1 MSTRSSSVS
10 LPAQELQPRVTSVS
24 SASESAGYGRMLRQS
39 LGMTAALGA
48 LCCIVY
54 PALVTG
60 VAQLAFPREAN
71 GSLVVQN
78 GVVRGSELLGQTFAA
93 PSAHP
98 EYFWGRPSAA
108 SADANTGVLN
118 SSGSNYGPLNPSL
131 KDEVEARVKALR
143 DTGVT
148 GPIPV
153 DLVTKSAS
161 GLDPHISP
169 AAAEIQ
175 VPRIAKARRM
185 AEAEVRSLVHA
196 HTEGST
202 SGFIGEPRVNV
213 LRLNLALDAKKLG
226 R

>member
-1 MSTRSSSVS
+1 MSTKSSSVS
-10 LPAQELQPRVTSVS
+10 IPAQQLEPRVTSVS
-24 SASESAGYGRMLRQS
+24 RASESAGYGRMLRQS
-39 LGMTAALGA
+39 LGMTAALGV
-48 LCCIVY
+48 LCCVVY
-54 PALVTG
+54 PAVVTG

-78 GVVRGSELLGQTFAA
+78 GMVRGSELLGQTFAD
-93 PSAHP
+93 PSAYP

-108 SADANTGVLN
+108 SADANSGVTG
-118 SSGSNYGPLNPSL
+118 SSGSNYGPLNPAL

-148 GPIPV
+148 GPIPI

-169 AAAEIQ
+169 AAADIQ
-175 VPRIAKARRM
+175 VPRIAKARGL
-185 AEAEVRSLVHA
+185 AEAEVRSLVQA
-196 HTEGST
+196 NTEGST
-202 SGFIGEPRVNV
+202 LGFIGEPRINV
-213 LRLNLALDAKKLG
+213 LKLNLALDAKKLG